1 MVGGASLCAHY
12 SSYGQAEIVEFM
24 LLVNN
29 CITIVLTRMEMRE
42 RGSDLL
48 SHKTFLHCAKL
59 WRSPW
64 TCGGQTVVR
73 LRPRHPCSFSL
84 ADVCA
89 NFANPETQFKIKKR
103 TRQSWDN
110 LSTACDNNNTSCST
124 QFDCLYDSSTTMG
137 RVMRHSVGFPT
148 SLISPPF
155 LDL

>member
-1 MVGGASLCAHY
+1 MVGGASLCAHP

-29 CITIVLTRMEMRE
+29 SITIVLTHMEMRG

-84 ADVCA
+84 TDVCG
-89 NFANPETQFKIKKR
+89 NPESQFKIK
-103 TRQSWDN
+103 
-110 LSTACDNNNTSCST
+110 
-124 QFDCLYDSSTTMG
+124 
-137 RVMRHSVGFPT
+137 
-148 SLISPPF
+148 
-155 LDL
+155 